1 MFVKRNK
8 RWLVPSEIKI
18 DAGLLCLG
26 KRVAQEQQRK
36 RRKVCFFRIIVAF
49 FGDDPNLKWKG

>member
-18 DAGLLCLG
+18 DAELLCLG

-36 RRKVCFFRIIVAF
+36 RQKVYFFRIIVAF
-49 FGDDPNLKWKG
+49 FGDDLNLKWKG